1 MTIRDIVPDPGLRSV
16 LELST
21 LTHEQCITLFDK
33 ADSDFAAAPADRS
46 SWDAQAELAKEQK
59 YLNAYL
65 AQLRGANR
73 GAVVR
78 VREAKQA
85 TAEARQEVDR
95 LHLHLQNLYYEQRH
109 LRGEITACE
118 AYDHPYRKLPLVP
131 AEEFLVRHPE
141 LAEADEN
148 ELMIARIDEEY
159 AQREA
164 LEQARQGLLKKKQS
178 LIADNKKRRDDLAN
192 LDRDLEKFIDAAK
205 PIQKTFESNTSQNIS
220 GR

>member
-118 AYDHPYRKLPLVP
+118 AY
-131 AEEFLVRHPE
+131 E
-141 LAEADEN
+141 
-148 ELMIARIDEEY
+148 
-159 AQREA
+159 
-164 LEQARQGLLKKKQS
+164 
-178 LIADNKKRRDDLAN
+178 
-192 LDRDLEKFIDAAK
+192 
-205 PIQKTFESNTSQNIS
+205 
-220 GR
+220 